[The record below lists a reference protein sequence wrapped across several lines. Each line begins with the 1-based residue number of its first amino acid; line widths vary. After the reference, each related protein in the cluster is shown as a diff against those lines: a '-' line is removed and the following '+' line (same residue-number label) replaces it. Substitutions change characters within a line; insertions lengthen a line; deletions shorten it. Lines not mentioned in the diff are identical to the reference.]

1 MQKVTTKNGNTYY
14 VTFTDDCEDNV
25 GGYFCQVY
33 KDEDLEEEI
42 GFFVL
47 HKRHIDE
54 YGIDELVQDYVE
66 DFDVEIDVEDC
77 DIEVFDED
85 NQKFGTGNVTISI
98 CSNNVD
104 IELYGDDDDCKRIAK
119 LLNVSGNLYINDKLS
134 N

>member
-66 DFDVEIDVEDC
+66 DFDYD
-77 DIEVFDED
+77 
-85 NQKFGTGNVTISI
+85 
-98 CSNNVD
+98 
-104 IELYGDDDDCKRIAK
+104 
-119 LLNVSGNLYINDKLS
+119 
-134 N
+134 